1 MTGCPELKIN
11 SRSSCESGKK
21 SEVNFLSDL
30 PLGKTPHSLDEERTA
45 MVAEMK
51 KKKVDWKKIQA
62 MRSTAFSLRKK
73 KIVEEEPPVADI
85 KAKWPALFNKR
96 QAMYL

>member
-1 MTGCPELKIN
+1 
-11 SRSSCESGKK
+11 
-21 SEVNFLSDL
+21 
-30 PLGKTPHSLDEERTA
+30 

-62 MRSTAFSLRKK
+62 MMSITFSLRKK
-73 KIVEEEPPVADI
+73 KIVEEEPLVADI

-96 QAMYL
+96 RAMFVDLKWVEDVGNNKC